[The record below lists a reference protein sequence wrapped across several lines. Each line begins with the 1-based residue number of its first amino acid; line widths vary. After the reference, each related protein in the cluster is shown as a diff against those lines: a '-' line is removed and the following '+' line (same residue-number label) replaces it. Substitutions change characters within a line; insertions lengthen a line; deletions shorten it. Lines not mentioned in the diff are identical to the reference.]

1 MGLDINGARFLL
13 YARTLDVD
21 FTRTATVG
29 RQGLHLRRRDLKDS
43 FEAFG
48 YAVDDELIDA
58 IFTKSDGY
66 AEQLLMYLGARDVH
80 SFDVSAYEGATH
92 LHDMNR
98 QLPVRVQEQYTT
110 VLDGGSLEHVFNFP
124 TAIRNCMEMVK
135 VGGHYLGITPANN
148 FMGHGFY
155 QFSPEVFFSVFTRE
169 NGFEL
174 IRLMA
179 FEDRPSAIWY
189 SVRSPKEVRGRVTL
203 INSSPV
209 YILIVARRFLK
220 TLILQTTPQ
229 QSDYLSAWHRSDR
242 ADQAPTSTRSSTK
255 EVSLL
260 DRVKRSTPVLLKRL
274 LRRVRPRSRLG
285 FDPRFLQPLDP
296 TASARS
302 PAPAR
307 ALTGR

>member
-1 MGLDINGARFLL
+1 MGQQLDLNQARIVGRIPRGLRVMGLDINGARFLL

-43 FEAFG
+43 FEAFR
-48 YAVDDELIDA
+48 YAVDERTDRCDLRQKPWICGA
-58 IFTKSDGY
+58 
-66 AEQLLMYLGARDVH
+66 QLLMYLGARDVH
-80 SFDVSAYEGATH
+80 SFDV
-92 LHDMNR
+92 
-98 QLPVRVQEQYTT
+98 
-110 VLDGGSLEHVFNFP
+110 
-124 TAIRNCMEMVK
+124 
-135 VGGHYLGITPANN
+135 
-148 FMGHGFY
+148 
-155 QFSPEVFFSVFTRE
+155 
-169 NGFEL
+169 
-174 IRLMA
+174 
-179 FEDRPSAIWY
+179 
-189 SVRSPKEVRGRVTL
+189 
-203 INSSPV
+203 
-209 YILIVARRFLK
+209 
-220 TLILQTTPQ
+220 
-229 QSDYLSAWHRSDR
+229 YLSSWQRSDR
-242 ADQAPTSTRSSTK
+242 ADRALTSTRSSTK